1 MCCDRLH
8 LIDYVKDADVVI
20 TGEGLTD
27 AQSIMGKTPIG
38 VARTAKQ
45 FNKPVIAIAGCLRED
60 YDVVFDH
67 GIDAVFPIIHQLW
80 RFIGYSQTRRTKFNF
95 YRSKCGESTGI

>member
-1 MCCDRLH
+1 M
-8 LIDYVKDADVVI
+8 I
-20 TGEGLTD
+20 TGEGRID

-67 GIDAVFPIIHQLW
+67 GIDAVFLLFTNLAI
-80 RFIGYSQTRRTKFNF
+80 
-95 YRSKCGESTGI
+95 YRIFSNKANKI